1 MQVSLY
7 AKHELDVGIDNEVC
21 VAQNEVEYLGDFA
34 EIVLQ
39 FTRAVGYTYIKQ
51 VVFVKDNNEEVVTA
65 R

>member
-7 AKHELDVGIDNEVC
+7 AKHELDDGIDNEVC
-21 VAQNEVEYLGDFA
+21 VAQSEVEYLGDFA

-39 FTRAVGYTYIKQ
+39 FTRAVAYTYIKQ